1 MTYGYIRV
9 SIDKQD
15 GANQKLGIE
24 DLCKRKG
31 LFIQQKKQNPQVDT
45 SEHEEKIDDLIY
57 KLYGLT
63 SDKIK
68 IVEGK

>member
-9 SIDKQD
+9 STDKQD

-31 LFIQQKKQNPQVDT
+31 LFID
-45 SEHEEKIDDLIY
+45 EYIDDEGVSRTEIVNLLHVDRTTVY
-57 KLYGLT
+57 RFLK
-63 SDKIK
+63 DKGI
-68 IVEGK
+68 